1 MTTESMSSIPRFDW
15 SANQS
20 LQSEV
25 VVKTINAVE
34 ETREAL
40 QLLQSR
46 KVVILVL
53 DQLTT
58 DKAQRVVDWMAG
70 GTCAIDGQTFWIS
83 EKTFMFVPNQ
93 VEIKSQRSAPSSASP
108 CLKELLKDS
117 PS

>member
-1 MTTESMSSIPRFDW
+1 MKTKSMSSIPRFDW
-15 SANQS
+15 SANQN
-20 LQSEV
+20 LHSEV

-40 QLLQSR
+40 QLLQAR

-53 DQLTT
+53 DQLSV

-93 VEIKSQRSAPSSASP
+93 VEIKSQRPTSTSPSP
-108 CLKELLKDS
+108 RLKDL
-117 PS
+117 PN

>member
-1 MTTESMSSIPRFDW
+1 MNHIPRFDW
-15 SANQS
+15 PANQNF
-20 LQSEV
+20 QSEV

-93 VEIKSQRSAPSSASP
+93 VEITSQRSTPTSPSPS
-108 CLKELLKDS
+108 LKEI
-117 PS
+117 

>member
-1 MTTESMSSIPRFDW
+1 MNHIPRFDW
-15 SANQS
+15 PANQNF
-20 LQSEV
+20 QSEV
-25 VVKTINAVE
+25 VVKTIKAVE

-70 GTCAIDGQTFWIS
+70 GACAIDGQTFWVS

-93 VEIKSQRSAPSSASP
+93 VEIQSQRSTPTSPSPS
-108 CLKELLKDS
+108 LKEI
-117 PS
+117 

>member
-1 MTTESMSSIPRFDW
+1 MSSIPRFDW
-15 SANQS
+15 SVSQN

-25 VVKTINAVE
+25 VIKTIKAVE

-40 QLLQSR
+40 QLLQAR
-46 KVVILVL
+46 KVVILIL

-70 GTCAIDGQTFWIS
+70 VTCAIDGQTFWVS

-93 VEIKSQRSAPSSASP
+93 VGIESERAAPN
-108 CLKELLKDS
+108 S
-117 PS
+117 PSPNLKTQENNN